1 MVFAFYCNES
11 GRAPQQ
17 LQCGEHLNA
26 LSDRHVGIGCAV
38 KKQQRRMDFVGIE
51 EWTMVYIEIFARPGI
66 TPGHTYLAV
75 RVTPIALAP
84 ITGVVADACVRDGGS
99 EDVGLG
105 L

>member
-51 EWTMVYIEIFARPGI
+51 EWTMVYIEIFTRPDNSR
-66 TPGHTYLAV
+66 PYLS
-75 RVTPIALAP
+75 RCKSNPNSP
-84 ITGVVADACVRDGGS
+84 RPNNWCGR
-99 EDVGLG
+99 
-105 L
+105 